1 MRIAACAACDMLLIA
16 MATLKVSNNDTFDIV
31 VWIQDLNSIGQ
42 EKGGLLKKGKTL
54 SVQLQEDENNNIY
67 YHWAAE
73 QNVVGPAY
81 HGADI
86 VGPAPVASLEINLEA
101 DDNLLP
107 FMFRPYP

>member
-1 MRIAACAACDMLLIA
+1 MV
-16 MATLKVSNNDTFDIV
+16 TLKVSNNDPFDIV

-42 EKGGLLKKGKTL
+42 EKGGPIKQGKTL
-54 SVQLQEDENNNIY
+54 SVQLQEDDNNDVY

-73 QNVVGPAY
+73 QIVVGPAY

-86 VGPAPVASLEINLEA
+86 VGPAPLAPLKINLEA
-101 DDNLLP
+101 DDVLIP